1 MDEQINGTQ
10 APKRRRRAEAQKK
23 AFEEF
28 DRLQQEELAD
38 EGSIKEEFEQPQL
51 HAHTDAEFGVKESA
65 QSSKVNRPTMPRPNH
80 VQQQVWN
87 EDDDDDDFD
96 DDYEHRSRK
105 NRGGGGCLIG
115 VIIALI
121 LIIAVRGP
129 VKFICVLWENKIQKI
144 K

>member
-38 EGSIKEEFEQPQL
+38 KESIKEEFEQPQL
-51 HAHTDAEFGVKESA
+51 HAHTDAEFGVKEPA
-65 QSSKVNRPTMPRPNH
+65 RSSEVNRPTMPRPNH

-87 EDDDDDDFD
+87 EDDDDDDFSLTD
-96 DDYEHRSRK
+96 FKD
-105 NRGGGGCLIG
+105 I
-115 VIIALI
+115 
-121 LIIAVRGP
+121 
-129 VKFICVLWENKIQKI
+129 
-144 K
+144 